1 MQIFQTNYFAR
12 FGAQAF
18 QSRVKNSFLFGYI
31 FIICLN
37 KFSTYVDVV
46 NVICSEKVFV
56 AFSENLNFLGQPPK
70 KIVVLINCNLQLNH
84 SFKMLYNFTIFVFD
98 LQPDKFNRKL
108 SLCCVFR
115 VLTPVMELL
124 SSYHQSYSGYSPPV
138 YTAQENFIMSNKFGH
153 TMEISSNEESAP
165 TAIEKKINS
174 GGCFEATR

>member
-56 AFSENLNFLGQPPK
+56 AFSEHLNFLGQPPK

-124 SSYHQSYSGYSPPV
+124 TSYHQSYSPPATVQVNLFQKHLFLHYLTHNMSKDYSLN
-138 YTAQENFIMSNKFGH
+138 YEFST
-153 TMEISSNEESAP
+153 
-165 TAIEKKINS
+165 
-174 GGCFEATR
+174 